1 MKVVRAAILAVI
13 TFNLALLAAHGPFR
27 STVRRYEL
35 GRKQAELRRVA
46 MENQALLDR
55 VAAARRPDR
64 VISRAAALG
73 VDVRCVENE
82 NVVTRAQR

>member
-1 MKVVRAAILAVI
+1 MKVVRAVIVAVI

-27 STVRRYEL
+27 ATVRRYEL
-35 GRKQAELRRVA
+35 GRKQAELRRIA

-64 VISRAAALG
+64 VAAQAAKLG
-73 VDVRCVENE
+73 VDLRCVQTDAI
-82 NVVTRAQR
+82 VQRTR